1 MNWHR
6 TDESDSRLV
15 ASILA
20 SSADSNDKG
29 PSQKGDRNL
38 MMPVKSIYRFA
49 KLSAPVVLAL
59 LMLVPAASARTRI
72 IVRGGFGPVWYG
84 YWGPGPYY
92 WGWGPS
98 YVYVPAPYAGT
109 VKINT
114 AMKDAYV
121 YVDGGFAGPVTQMKK
136 FPLRPGTHDIEL
148 RSPDGT
154 TLYQETVDVI
164 AGKTV
169 ELHADYR

>member
-1 MNWHR
+1 
-6 TDESDSRLV
+6 
-15 ASILA
+15 
-20 SSADSNDKG
+20 
-29 PSQKGDRNL
+29 
-38 MMPVKSIYRFA
+38 MMPVKPISSFLR
-49 KLSAPVVLAL
+49 LSALVVLVL
-59 LMLVPAASARTRI
+59 LVLVPVASARTRI

-92 WGWGPS
+92 WGWGWGPPYA
-98 YVYVPAPYAGT
+98 YVVPAPYTGT
-109 VKINT
+109 VKIDT
-114 AMKDAYV
+114 TMKDAYV

-148 RSPDGT
+148 RSPDGR
-154 TLYQETVDVI
+154 TLYQESIDVI

>member
-1 MNWHR
+1 MF
-6 TDESDSRLV
+6 
-15 ASILA
+15 
-20 SSADSNDKG
+20 
-29 PSQKGDRNL
+29 
-38 MMPVKSIYRFA
+38 PVKPVSSLL
-49 KLSAPVVLAL
+49 KLSALVVLAL
-59 LMLVPAASARTRI
+59 LVLVPVASARIT
-72 IVRGGFGPVWYG
+72 VRGGFGPVWYG

-92 WGWGPS
+92 WGWGWGPP
-98 YVYVPAPYAGT
+98 YAYVPAPYTGT
-109 VKINT
+109 VKIDT

-148 RSPDGT
+148 RSPDGS
-154 TLYQETVDVI
+154 TLYQESVDVI